1 MLYPFVKRLFDIAG
15 SLLGLVFLSPLML
28 WIALRIRREMGPP
41 AIFSQVRAGEGGKP
55 FTLYKYRTMTDER
68 DKEGEPLPDEKR
80 LTPFGRWLRSTS
92 LDELPQLWNIL
103 RKEMSFVGPRPLLL
117 EYVPLYDDRQ
127 RRRLEVPPGVTGWA
141 QVNGRNAISWPRK
154 FELDVWYVD
163 NRSLLLD
170 GKILLLTIAKAAGR
184 EGISASGEATMPRF
198 TGNEVD
204 EREKDS

>member
-1 MLYPFVKRLFDIAG
+1 
-15 SLLGLVFLSPLML
+15 
-28 WIALRIRREMGPP
+28 
-41 AIFSQVRAGEGGKP
+41 
-55 FTLYKYRTMTDER
+55 MTDER

-154 FELDVWYVD
+154 FELDVWYID

-170 GKILLLTIAKAAGR
+170 GKILLLIL
-184 EGISASGEATMPRF
+184 EI
-198 TGNEVD
+198 
-204 EREKDS
+204 